1 MNKKVLLSV
10 LFVGISL
17 LAFGQAKKP
26 TIMVVPSDSWC
37 HRNGYV
43 TEFNN
48 MGTTITVPDYAKAF
62 VENSEIR
69 TMVSAMADFMAKNEF
84 PIQSLEQELNR
95 LKNESAEMAMMTGKN
110 EGGEIAETPIERLRR
125 TAKADIILN
134 LDYTVNKLGPRQQI
148 EFNLQAIDAYSS
160 KIISGNTGTSSP
172 ISTSTPIT
180 SILEESVLSFKDNF
194 LAGLQNYFNDLFEN
208 GREITV
214 TFFRYDTSPIDFEE
228 EYTVNDY
235 DVELADII
243 EAWFADNA
251 VAGRFT
257 TDARSANRMR
267 FTQVRI
273 PLYAVNP
280 VNGKETAIDANGFV
294 RGLVNMLKKEPYNI
308 QVGRSPKGLGEVWL
322 TLGDK

>member
-1 MNKKVLLSV
+1 MNKKILLSV
-10 LFVGISL
+10 LFVGFSL

-26 TIMVVPSDSWC
+26 TIMVVPSEIWC
-37 HRNGYV
+37 HRNGFV
-43 TEFNN
+43 TEFDN
-48 MGTTITVPDYAKAF
+48 MGTTITVPDYARAF

-69 TMVSAMADFMAKNEF
+69 TMVSAMADFMQKEGF

-95 LKNESAEMAMMTGKN
+95 LKNESAEMAMMMGKN
-110 EGGEIAETPIERLRR
+110 EGGEIAETPVERLRR
-125 TAKADIILN
+125 NAKADIILN
-134 LDYTVNKLGPRQQI
+134 LDYTINKLGPRQQI

-214 TFFRYDTSPIDFEE
+214 TFLRYDTSPIDFEE
-228 EYTVNDY
+228 EYTINDY

-243 EAWFADNA
+243 EAWFADNT

-257 TDARSANRMR
+257 TDTRSANRMR

-280 VNGKETAIDANGFV
+280 VNGKEMV
-294 RGLVNMLKKEPYNI
+294 L
-308 QVGRSPKGLGEVWL
+308 
-322 TLGDK
+322 